1 MQRRNKP
8 TKDIVNQTD
17 DSINLSEQEK
27 ENSNELLSSKEMR
40 TNEENTVKPVAMP
53 GRTEVEIGSN
63 RENKAQTEATEDK
76 QIPEMKISETSEKA
90 KTSFIP
96 EPTKTLYPE
105 SSYASIK
112 NNTGLIGRIYQM
124 WGSQKTFEGEEK
136 TSSTAPTPNFN
147 SLHKPSLSPV
157 SPRLDNENK
166 TSENMFDSSQ
176 TSSFSEKPKI
186 LDLAGI
192 PESQATMVFE
202 KATADGDPD
211 DLDIP
216 AFLRRQAN

>member
-1 MQRRNKP
+1 MRRK
-8 TKDIVNQTD
+8 
-17 DSINLSEQEK
+17 
-27 ENSNELLSSKEMR
+27 
-40 TNEENTVKPVAMP
+40 EENAVQPSAMQASS
-53 GRTEVEIGSN
+53 EVEISSN
-63 RENKAQTEATEDK
+63 RENKAKTDTEEDK
-76 QIPEMKISETSEKA
+76 QLPDMKISETSEKA

-96 EPTKTLYPE
+96 EPTKPLYPDAN
-105 SSYASIK
+105 YAPIK

-124 WGSQKTFEGEEK
+124 WGSQKTVEGEEK

-176 TSSFSEKPKI
+176 TSSFSERPKV
-186 LDLAGI
+186 LDSAGI
-192 PESQATMVFE
+192 PESQATMVFQE
-202 KATADGDPD
+202 ATADDDSD

>member
-1 MQRRNKP
+1 
-8 TKDIVNQTD
+8 
-17 DSINLSEQEK
+17 
-27 ENSNELLSSKEMR
+27 MR
-40 TNEENTVKPVAMP
+40 TKEENAVKPSAMP
-53 GRTEVEIGSN
+53 GSTEVEISSN
-63 RENKAQTEATEDK
+63 RENKAETDAAEDK
-76 QIPEMKISETSEKA
+76 QLPDMKISETSEKA

-96 EPTKTLYPE
+96 EPTKPLYPDA
-105 SSYASIK
+105 SYAPIK

-124 WGSQKTFEGEEK
+124 WGSQKTVEGEEK

-147 SLHKPSLSPV
+147 SVHKPSLSPV

-176 TSSFSEKPKI
+176 TSSFSEKPKV

-192 PESQATMVFE
+192 PESQATMVFQE
-202 KATADGDPD
+202 ATADEDSD

>member
-1 MQRRNKP
+1 
-8 TKDIVNQTD
+8 
-17 DSINLSEQEK
+17 
-27 ENSNELLSSKEMR
+27 
-40 TNEENTVKPVAMP
+40 MP
-53 GRTEVEIGSN
+53 GSTEVEISSN
-63 RENKAQTEATEDK
+63 RENKAETDAAEDK
-76 QIPEMKISETSEKA
+76 QLPDMKISETGEKA

-96 EPTKTLYPE
+96 EPTKTLYPDA
-105 SSYASIK
+105 SYAPIK

-124 WGSQKTFEGEEK
+124 WGSQKTVEGEEK

-147 SLHKPSLSPV
+147 SVHKPSLSPV

-176 TSSFSEKPKI
+176 TSSFSEKPKV

-192 PESQATMVFE
+192 PESQATMVFQE
-202 KATADGDPD
+202 ATADEDSD